1 VALPTK
7 QVGVAG
13 EHFFAFRALEEGLD
27 VAFPTGDNSP
37 HDLIISSA
45 SGYFRVQIKTSN
57 VLVKDATRSD
67 AERYTFTI
75 SHSRGPKK
83 QPYDDDDFD
92 VLALIVLPE
101 RRTYLIPADVG
112 TSVTCIGL
120 TRKADGA
127 RTSRYEE
134 YLERWNLF
142 SKNGD
147 NRTLA

>member
-1 VALPTK
+1 MALPTK

-37 HDLIISSA
+37 HDLIVSSV
-45 SGYFRVQIKTSN
+45 SGYFRVQIKTASA
-57 VLVKDATRSD
+57 LIKDATRGD

-75 SHSRGPKK
+75 SHSSGHLQKK
-83 QPYDDDDFD
+83 AYDDNDFD
-92 VLALIVLPE
+92 VLALVVLPE
-101 RRTYLIPADVG
+101 RRTYLIPSDVG

-120 TRKADGA
+120 TRKADGS

-134 YLERWNLF
+134 YLERWDLF
-142 SKNGD
+142 SKNAGK
-147 NRTLA
+147 

>member
-1 VALPTK
+1 MALHTK

-37 HDLIISSA
+37 HDLIVSSA
-45 SGYFRVQIKTSN
+45 SGYFRVQIKTTN
-57 VLVKDATRSD
+57 VLIKEAKRRNGD
-67 AERYTFTI
+67 RYMFSIT
-75 SHSRGPKK
+75 HNQN
-83 QPYDDDDFD
+83 QPYGDGDFD
-92 VLALIVLPE
+92 VLALVVLPE

-120 TRKADGA
+120 TRKADGT

-134 YLERWNLF
+134 YLECWDLF